1 MKRSPETTKRRRR
14 LLEICASLPE
24 AEAAVVGVKNEHL
37 ALRVRKKTFAYYL
50 YDHHGDGRVALCCKG
65 ARGEQGRLVQDDPE
79 RFFVPPYL
87 GPKGW
92 VGMRLDLGRV
102 DWNALQYL
110 LRTAYRLSA
119 PRALVAR
126 LE

>member
-1 MKRSPETTKRRRR
+1 MKRLPETSKRRRR
-14 LLEICASLPE
+14 LLEICGSLPE
-24 AEAAVVGVKNEHL
+24 AEVAAIGVKDEHL

-50 YDHHGDGRVALCCKG
+50 YDHHGDGRIAICCKG
-65 ARGEQGRLVQDDPE
+65 APGEQGRLVQDDPR
-79 RFFVPPYL
+79 RFFVPAYL

-92 VGMRLDLGRV
+92 VGMRLDLGKV
-102 DWNALQYL
+102 DWNHVLYL
-110 LRTAYRLSA
+110 LRTAYRLTA